1 MFTGLV
7 EGLGQVVSVRR
18 DGQGM
23 DLTVDL
29 RALEGDIAIGDSISL
44 SGCCTTVT
52 RLSGPRADFHLTRE
66 SLERTWFARLGS
78 GSKLNLE
85 RALLPTSRLGGH
97 FVQGHVDG
105 VGEIT
110 RIDRRRDGWD
120 LEVEL
125 PAGFERWCVEKGSVA
140 LDGISLTI
148 ARLAGRRITIALIPH
163 SIEATTLHAARLGDP
178 LHLEADVLAKYV
190 DRMLSLREGGGASG
204 WSPGD

>member
-23 DLTVDL
+23 ELSVDL
-29 RALEGDIAIGDSISL
+29 RELDGGVAIGDSVSL
-44 SGCCTTVT
+44 SGCCSTVT
-52 RLSGPRADFHLTRE
+52 RISGPRADFHLSKE
-66 SLERTWFARLGS
+66 SLARTWFGRLGS

-97 FVQGHVDG
+97 FVQGHVDA
-105 VGEIT
+105 VGTIEK
-110 RIDRRRDGWD
+110 IDRRRDGWD
-120 LEVEL
+120 LEVAL
-125 PAGFERWCVEKGSVA
+125 PQGFERWCVEKGSIA

-148 ARLAGRRITIALIPH
+148 AELRGRRIRLALIPH
-163 SIEATTLHAARLGDP
+163 SVEVTTLHAARVGDP

-190 DRMLSLREGGGASG
+190 ERMLGLREDGGLLGR
-204 WSPGD
+204 PH

>member
-7 EGLGQVVSVRR
+7 EALGQVVSVRR

-29 RALEGDIAIGDSISL
+29 RELDGGVASRRFGQPLWLLHDGDPDLRAA
-44 SGCCTTVT
+44 
-52 RLSGPRADFHLTRE
+52 RADFHLTKE

-105 VGEIT
+105 VWDDPE
-110 RIDRRRDGWD
+110 DRPPPR
-120 LEVEL
+120 
-125 PAGFERWCVEKGSVA
+125 
-140 LDGISLTI
+140 
-148 ARLAGRRITIALIPH
+148 
-163 SIEATTLHAARLGDP
+163 RLG
-178 LHLEADVLAKYV
+178 
-190 DRMLSLREGGGASG
+190 SGGGAARGLRALVCREGLDRPRRHQSDDRG
-204 WSPGD
+204 TTGSAGLRSL